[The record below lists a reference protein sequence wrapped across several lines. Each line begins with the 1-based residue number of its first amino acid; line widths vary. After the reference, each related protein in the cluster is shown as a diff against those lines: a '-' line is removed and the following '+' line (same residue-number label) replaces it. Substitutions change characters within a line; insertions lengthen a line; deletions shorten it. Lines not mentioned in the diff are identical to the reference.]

1 MYVLKSIKLPS
12 SSGSEGAQA
21 AKAIQSLVSKVYY
34 VQGGADSWQVC
45 ALGSRPTHSKFK
57 SHHHPSYFYGAS
69 ALAWASRVHCLQM
82 LNLQTKCRSQGCHGR
97 RLGSLASTLRTSAPT
112 LTTWLRTSRY
122 CVFFTGPDPSC
133 HKAVHCCLWS
143 PEGLNILAQNQN
155 LCA

>member
-1 MYVLKSIKLPS
+1 MYVLKSMKLPS

-45 ALGSRPTHSKFK
+45 ALGSRPTHSKFE

-82 LNLQTKCRSQGCHGR
+82 LNLQTKCRQSGLPWKAPGKFGFDLKN
-97 RLGSLASTLRTSAPT
+97 LGTNIDNLAEDFKVLCLLHRTRSKLP
-112 LTTWLRTSRY
+112 
-122 CVFFTGPDPSC
+122 
-133 HKAVHCCLWS
+133 
-143 PEGLNILAQNQN
+143 
-155 LCA
+155 